1 MKTQF
6 SLSDRFCRM
15 ACSIILLTKR
25 QSIHCMIVITLN
37 KLLCST
43 TLEHLQSV
51 MNN

>member
-6 SLSDRFCRM
+6 SLSDRFCSM

-37 KLLCST
+37 KLFCSK

>member
-6 SLSDRFCRM
+6 SLSDRVCRM
-15 ACSIILLTKR
+15 ACSIMLTKR

-37 KLLCST
+37 KLFCSK

>member
-37 KLLCST
+37 NCFA
-43 TLEHLQSV
+43 LQLW
-51 MNN
+51 NICNL